1 MHNQAGH
8 TIGELQH
15 AAKPPLGWIWGNFYQ
30 PWQRL
35 FPGEEHFNGDIKYVI
50 PQFLYFQLIIL
61 LLKSSFDHTM
71 LLYSYRT

>member
-1 MHNQAGH
+1 MRQLFLEWDLFKPRQIKSSLHNQAGH

-30 PWQRL
+30 PWERL

-50 PQFLYFQLIIL
+50 
-61 LLKSSFDHTM
+61 
-71 LLYSYRT
+71 